1 MSIPNYEI
9 VLNVGTLSTFASIFK
24 FYLSGSDEIIGVN
37 TSSTSFGGFTTI
49 TSLTDARKN
58 FIEELCKHIFGSSK
72 ALFLSN
78 TTNCVTAWNNATNSS
93 LTSLN
98 NLVINNNED
107 ASYELVDS
115 ILTNNPE
122 RFELKYNATTSNFPT
137 GTTNDGTISTNG
149 SGSGATISVI
159 MSNSTSISS
168 LTILNSGS
176 NYSEGDSLT
185 ITHNSD
191 TISISSLNSTQVAR
205 LNGSLYDS
213 NTPTNVPL
221 EVGDKL
227 RVKYTIQSATSQ
239 TDVTGDGIN
248 ITNDFY
254 IDYEVN

>member
-1 MSIPNYEI
+1 M
-9 VLNVGTLSTFASIFK
+9 
-24 FYLSGSDEIIGVN
+24 
-37 TSSTSFGGFTTI
+37 
-49 TSLTDARKN
+49 
-58 FIEELCKHIFGSSK
+58 
-72 ALFLSN
+72 
-78 TTNCVTAWNNATNSS
+78 
-93 LTSLN
+93 
-98 NLVINNNED
+98 
-107 ASYELVDS
+107 
-115 ILTNNPE
+115 
-122 RFELKYNATTSNFPT
+122 
-137 GTTNDGTISTNG
+137 
-149 SGSGATISVI
+149 
-159 MSNSTSISS
+159 
-168 LTILNSGS
+168 NSGS